1 MIAATESTDTERWQ
15 PKPGDVLLVTDIQ
28 NDFLPGGSL
37 AVAGGDAVVPVLNRY
52 IDAFVARG
60 LPVFATRDWH
70 PAGHCSFAAQGGPWP
85 EHCVAGSRGAEF
97 APGLGLPADA
107 TLISKATVPD
117 REAYS
122 SFQGTDLDQRLRAAG
137 IRRIFIGGLTTDY
150 CVLET
155 TRDARRRGYEVMLL
169 TDAIRAVDV
178 ESGDGARA
186 LADMLARGARPITL
200 AGLAE

>member
-1 MIAATESTDTERWQ
+1 
-15 PKPGDVLLVTDIQ
+15 
-28 NDFLPGGSL
+28 
-37 AVAGGDAVVPVLNRY
+37 
-52 IDAFVARG
+52 
-60 LPVFATRDWH
+60 
-70 PAGHCSFAAQGGPWP
+70 
-85 EHCVAGSRGAEF
+85 
-97 APGLGLPADA
+97 LPADA

-155 TRDARRRGYEVMLL
+155 TRDARRLAYEVMLL

-178 ESGDGARA
+178 EPGDGARA